1 MFPELRFLYDNPRNR
16 FRVNRLKLDNIQNYD
31 DNRIQMLKTR
41 KVIQYISLFVLKVIL
56 FHMILKEK

>member
-1 MFPELRFLYDNPRNR
+1 MFPELRFLYDNSKNR
-16 FRVNRLKLDNIQNYD
+16 LRINRLKLDNIQNYD

-41 KVIQYISLFVLKVIL
+41 KVIQYIYLFVLKVIL